1 MKPSI
6 ERKLTVDKLCKRN
19 GYKKH
24 HHGIKFTKIYFSGGK
39 HLKVNNSGIIK
50 GFK

>member
-6 ERKLTVDKLCKRN
+6 KRKLAVEKLCKRN

-24 HHGIKFTKIYFSGGK
+24 HHGIKFTKIYFSGGQ
-39 HLKVNNSGIIK
+39 HLKVNDDGVAK
-50 GFK
+50 DFK